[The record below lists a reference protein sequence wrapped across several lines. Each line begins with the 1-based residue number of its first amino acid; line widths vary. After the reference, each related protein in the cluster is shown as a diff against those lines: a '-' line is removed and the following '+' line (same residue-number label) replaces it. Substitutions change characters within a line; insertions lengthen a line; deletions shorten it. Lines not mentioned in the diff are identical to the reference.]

1 MFGAIKL
8 AKNADLDRYECSSY
22 SIGFNAN
29 SQFSLPIA
37 EWAINVIFGLDYN
50 SSRHTDKK
58 KKIDILVLGKRST
71 DELDDT
77 AVMAE
82 SKYSI
87 NISNPRKKICLN
99 LHYNEANCVLY
110 ANGVKSINSKQRILK

>member
-58 KKIDILVLGKRST
+58 KNRYPS
-71 DELDDT
+71 
-77 AVMAE
+77 
-82 SKYSI
+82 SW
-87 NISNPRKKICLN
+87 
-99 LHYNEANCVLY
+99 
-110 ANGVKSINSKQRILK
+110 